1 MSAGVHGGRFM
12 VLEGKSVFGG
22 IAIGRLSVYHKK
34 DNQVKRLKVADAEA
48 EVSRFNMAKE
58 QAKAQ
63 LASFY
68 EKALREV
75 GEVNAMIFEV
85 HQMMLDDLDYV
96 ESITNMIR
104 TQEVNAEFAVATTG
118 DNFSQMFAAMEDEYM
133 RERAADVKDISNRV
147 ISILQGAGS
156 SEMTGDEPAI
166 LLADD
171 LAPSETVQLDKSKVL
186 SFVTRHGST
195 NSHTAILART
205 MNIPALIGVDFAGD
219 ADGKMGIVDGYEG
232 KFFVDPDEETLLK
245 YQERKKEDEHKKHLL
260 QELKGK
266 ENVTLDGKKINL
278 YANIGGVADVA
289 NALTNDAGGIGLF
302 RSEFLYLETEDYP
315 TEEAQ
320 FNAYKTVAENM
331 AGKKVIIRTLDI
343 GADKQVD
350 YFGLEKEENPAMGYR
365 AIRICLDRTEIF
377 KTQLRAI
384 YRASYYG
391 TIAIMFPMI
400 ISVSE
405 VKRIKEIIA
414 EVKRELEENG
424 IPYKDVEIGIMI
436 ETPAAVMISDLLA
449 KEVDFFSIG
458 TNDLTQYTLAI
469 DRQNPKLDHIY
480 DSHHEAIL
488 RMLRL
493 VVENGHKEGCWVGI
507 CGELGADTTLTEEF
521 LRMGFDELS
530 VSPSMILKVRE
541 KIRNTDLSNQ

>member
-1 MSAGVHGGRFM
+1 M

-22 IAIGRLSVYHKK
+22 IAIGRLSVYRKK
-34 DNQVKRLKVADAEA
+34 ENQVKRLKVTDTEK
-48 EVSRFNMAKE
+48 EVARFTTAKE
-58 QAKAQ
+58 QAKEQ
-63 LASFY
+63 LAVFY
-68 EKALREV
+68 EKALKEV

-85 HQMMLDDLDYV
+85 HQMMLDDLDYI
-96 ESITNMIR
+96 ESITNMIK

-118 DNFSQMFAAMEDEYM
+118 DNFSQMFAAMEDDYM

-147 ISILQGAGS
+147 ISILQNAGS
-156 SEMTGDEPAI
+156 SELTGDEPVI

-205 MNIPALIGVDFAGD
+205 MNIPALIGVDYQEMGSEETQVISL
-219 ADGKMGIVDGYEG
+219 DGKMGIVDGYQG
-232 KFFVDPDEETLLK
+232 KLYIDPEEEILLK
-245 YQERKKEDEHKKHLL
+245 YQKLKEEDEQKKRLL
-260 QELKGK
+260 LELKGK
-266 ENVTLDGKKINL
+266 ENITLDGKRINL

-289 NALTNDAGGIGLF
+289 NVLANDAGGIGLF
-302 RSEFLYLETEDYP
+302 RSEFLYLEAEDFP

-365 AIRICLDRTEIF
+365 AIRICLDQKEIF

-391 TIAIMFPMI
+391 TLSIMFPMI
-400 ISVSE
+400 ISVQE
-405 VKRIKEIIA
+405 VLQIKEVIA
-414 EVKRELEENG
+414 EVKGELDAAEL
-424 IPYKDVEIGIMI
+424 PYKEVEIGIMI

-469 DRQNPKLDHIY
+469 DRQNPKLDPIY
-480 DSHHEAIL
+480 DSHHEAVL
-488 RMLRL
+488 RMLQM
-493 VVENGHKEGCWVGI
+493 VVDNGHKEGCWVGI
-507 CGELGADTTLTEEF
+507 CGELGADTTLTETF

-530 VSPSMILKVRE
+530 VSPSMILRVRE
-541 KIRNTDLSNQ
+541 KIRNTDLSQK

>member
-1 MSAGVHGGRFM
+1 M

-22 IAIGRLSVYHKK
+22 IAIGRLSIYNKK
-34 DNQVKRLKVADAEA
+34 ENQVKREKITDVEA
-48 EVSRFNMAKE
+48 EITRFTDAKETAKE
-58 QAKAQ
+58 QLKGFYKKAV
-63 LASFY
+63 
-68 EKALREV
+68 KEV
-75 GEVNAMIFEV
+75 GEVNAAIFEV

-104 TQEVNAEFAVATTG
+104 TQEVNAEFAVASTG
-118 DNFSQMFAAMEDEYM
+118 DNFSKMFAAMDDDYM
-133 RERAADVKDISNRV
+133 KERAADVKDISNRV
-147 ISILQGAGS
+147 ISILQNAENGS
-156 SEMTGDEPAI
+156 VTGEEPVI

-205 MNIPALIGVDFAGD
+205 MNIPALIGIDFSED
-219 ADGKMGIVDGYEG
+219 VNGKMGIVDGYAGTLYIE
-232 KFFVDPDEETLLK
+232 PDEEIMKK
-245 YQERKKEDEHKKHLL
+245 YEAKKAEDENKKRLL
-260 QELKGK
+260 LELKGK

-289 NALTNDAGGIGLF
+289 NALSNDAGGIGLF
-302 RSEFLYLETEDYP
+302 RSEFLYLESEDYP

-320 FNAYKTVAENM
+320 FAAYKTVAENM

-350 YFGLEKEENPAMGYR
+350 YFHMEKEENPAMGYR
-365 AIRICLDRTEIF
+365 AIRICLDRPEIF

-391 TIAIMFPMI
+391 TISIMFPMI
-400 ISVSE
+400 ISVKE
-405 VKRIKEIIA
+405 VKRIKEIVA
-414 EVKRELEENG
+414 EVKAELTAEG
-424 IPYKDVEIGIMI
+424 IPFKDCELGIMI

-449 KEVDFFSIG
+449 EEVDFFSIG

-469 DRQNPKLDHIY
+469 DRQNPKLDSFY

-488 RMLRL
+488 RMLQM
-493 VVENGHKEGCWVGI
+493 VVDNGHKHGCWVGI
-507 CGELGADTTLTEEF
+507 CGELGADTTLTSTF
-521 LRMGFDELS
+521 LKMGFDELS
-530 VSPSMILKVRE
+530 VSPAMILRVRE
-541 KIRNTDLSNQ
+541 EIRNTKVEE

>member
-1 MSAGVHGGRFM
+1 M
-12 VLEGKSVFGG
+12 VKFEGKSVFGG
-22 IAIGRLSVYHKK
+22 IAIGRLSIYNKK
-34 DNQVKRLKVADAEA
+34 DNQVKRQKITDAESEIA
-48 EVSRFNMAKE
+48 RFEDAREKAKE
-58 QAKAQ
+58 Q
-63 LASFY
+63 LAGFY
-68 EKALREV
+68 EKAVKEV
-75 GEVNAMIFEV
+75 GEVNAAIFEV
-85 HQMMLDDLDYV
+85 HQMMLDDLDYI

-104 TQEVNAEFAVATTG
+104 SQEVNAEFAVASTG
-118 DNFSQMFAAMEDEYM
+118 DNFSQMFAAMDDDYM

-147 ISILQGAGS
+147 ITILQGEEEGA
-156 SEMTGDEPAI
+156 MTGDEPFI

-205 MNIPALIGVDFAGD
+205 MNIPALIGVDFDD
-219 ADGKMGIVDGYEG
+219 AVDGKMGIVDGYTG
-232 KFFVDPDEETLLK
+232 TFYVDPDEETMAQ
-245 YQERKKEDEHKKHLL
+245 YEAKKAEDENKKRLL
-260 QELKGK
+260 LELKGK

-289 NALTNDAGGIGLF
+289 NALSNDAGGIGLF
-302 RSEFLYLETEDYP
+302 RSEFLYLESEDYP

-320 FNAYKTVAENM
+320 FAAYKTVAENM

-350 YFGLEKEENPAMGYR
+350 YFQMEKEENPAMGYR
-365 AIRICLDRTEIF
+365 AIRICLDRPEIF

-391 TIAIMFPMI
+391 TISIMFPMI
-400 ISVSE
+400 ISVKE
-405 VKRIKEIIA
+405 VKRIKEIIV
-414 EVKRELEENG
+414 EVKAELTAEG
-424 IPYKDVEIGIMI
+424 IPFKDCEIGIMI

-449 KEVDFFSIG
+449 EEVDFFSIG

-469 DRQNPKLDHIY
+469 DRQNPKLDNFY

-488 RMLRL
+488 RMLQM
-493 VVENGHKEGCWVGI
+493 VVDNGHKHGCWVGI
-507 CGELGADTTLTEEF
+507 CGELGADTTLTSTF
-521 LRMGFDELS
+521 LKMGFDELS
-530 VSPSMILKVRE
+530 VSPSMILRVRE
-541 KIRNTDLSNQ
+541 EIRKTRVEE